1 MEWRAASS
9 LLVKPISPLPSTWA
23 RSHQCQQLR
32 RFLQAGPH
40 HTSNQP
46 RRATPRRTTTRVLE
60 LLWCVSHGRPENTV
74 ESVDQAKLQQQ
85 TSSSLEGKAA
95 QTRRDWHKN
104 HCPISGG
111 HENWLRQ
118 LHEQTEALRIRFL
131 RASSTSDAFTP
142 HPLRTAGHPRPA
154 VQLPLLAPSGKALLP
169 RPLGIAAAD
178 EHIPLCIFLNTHNF
192 KSRQNLRGKSAEYQ
206 N

>member
-1 MEWRAASS
+1 MWSGVRLLS

-74 ESVDQAKLQQQ
+74 ESADQAKLQQQ

-118 LHEQTEALRIRFL
+118 LHEQTEAPRIRFL

-142 HPLRTAGHPRPA
+142 PIPYEQLAIPA
-154 VQLPLLAPSGKALLP
+154 QRSNFLSLP
-169 RPLGIAAAD
+169 RAAKPCFPD
-178 EHIPLCIFLNTHNF
+178 PWVLQ
-192 KSRQNLRGKSAEYQ
+192 RQTSTFPSAFF
-206 N
+206 